1 MNKII
6 LPPLFAT
13 IMLLGSCARA
23 ELDVPEIQTEVSY
36 CVVSVK
42 TPRGGSAATASSE
55 TSEPA
60 VQPAQTSVPRT
71 KSTYDITQPFGAWAW
86 YLPAGKTWA
95 KDKDEAI
102 PYIGATSAEKIS
114 HSDGQWKSTSH
125 KYYWPKAGALS
136 FFAYSPYTLPENAG
150 TVSCGK
156 DGVSLTDYNIASQCD
171 FLVADPATDKTAAET
186 TYGLNGVPTLFRHAL
201 SKVTVRATLEKE
213 FADGKK
219 VTITGITLENLYP
232 TASYK
237 YSATPQWTPQTT
249 SLGSQTLA
257 ASSTDIFTLAVV
269 DVGSVFVIPQSFG
282 QRDGGVYPLITI
294 NYINEKN
301 DPQIATRKIYDLS
314 TKATSFE
321 PGRHY
326 IYTISFGTSDQPI
339 IFGGQSVEDWVVK
352 GSDSIQY

>member
-1 MNKII
+1 
-6 LPPLFAT
+6 
-13 IMLLGSCARA
+13 MLLGSCARA
-23 ELDVPEIQTEVSY
+23 ELDVPGLQTEVSY

-55 TSEPA
+55 TPEPA
-60 VQPAQTSVPRT
+60 AQPAQTSAPRT
-71 KSTYDITQPFGAWAW
+71 KSTYDTTQPFGAWAW
-86 YLPAGKTWA
+86 YLPAGKIWA
-95 KDKDEAI
+95 KDKKDAI
-102 PYIGATSAEKIS
+102 PYIGSATSAEEIS
-114 HSDGQWKSTSH
+114 HSDGQWKSTTH
-125 KYYWPKAGALS
+125 KYYWPKAGSLS
-136 FFAYSPYTLPENAG
+136 FFAYSPYTLPDYAG
-150 TVSCGK
+150 AVSCDK
-156 DGVSLTDYNIASQCD
+156 SGVSLSNYKIASQCD

-213 FADGKK
+213 FTDGKK
-219 VTITGITLENLYP
+219 VTITGISLGNLYL

-237 YSATPQWTPQTT
+237 YLATPQWNPLKT

-257 ASSTDIFTLAVV
+257 ASPKDISTIDVV
-269 DVGSVFVIPQSFG
+269 DVGSVFVIPQTFG
-282 QRDGGVYPLITI
+282 QRDGGVYPSITI
-294 NYINEKN
+294 SYINEKN
-301 DPQIATRKIYDLS
+301 ETQTATRNLYALS

-326 IYTISFGTSDQPI
+326 IYTISFGTSDKPI